1 MVKESK
7 YINER
12 FPHFSIDPADE
23 DIVIVCSNGCTR
35 IWVKGKEIDKCE
47 SVAFTADVDK
57 FPKLNL
63 QITT

>member
-12 FPHFSIDPADE
+12 LPHISIDPANE
-23 DIVIVCSNGCTR
+23 DIVIVCSNSCTR
-35 IWVKGKEIDKCE
+35 IWVNGKEIDKCE
-47 SVAFTADVDK
+47 SIAFTADVDK

>member
-1 MVKESK
+1 MIKESK

-12 FPHFSIDPADE
+12 FPHISIDPTDE

-35 IWVKGKEIDKCE
+35 IWTKGKEIDKCE

-57 FPKLNL
+57 IPKLNL